1 LKLPPRLLR
10 LPLMQRSWWTWRRM
24 PLLLLMMHLKNLL
37 LQLLPLLPLLLL
49 QRMEKHLR
57 LLLR

>member
-1 LKLPPRLLR
+1 
-10 LPLMQRSWWTWRRM
+10 M
-24 PLLLLMMHLKNLL
+24 LLLLLLTHLKNLL
-37 LQLLPLLPLLLL
+37 LPLPLPLLRLLL

>member
-1 LKLPPRLLR
+1 MLL
-10 LPLMQRSWWTWRRM
+10 
-24 PLLLLMMHLKNLL
+24 PLLLTHLKNLPL
-37 LQLLPLLPLLLL
+37 PLPLPLLRLLL